1 MKFLILLFI
10 LMTSLAWSKAETDL
24 SGNIE
29 TQARHSWNN
38 KMAQDDLG
46 QDWNDEDFYLIY
58 GNLNGKI
65 ELNNSRIES
74 NVFARYSHSDLY
86 QQRPASQPSYVAPLI
101 FTFPNKLVAR
111 DLFKLQHNKQGDDY
125 REELILNKLYY
136 ERAFEK
142 NRFMVGRM
150 YINYGQGEIFNPIN
164 PFNQP
169 TALTSISQVAQGN
182 DGLNFTFYVNDH
194 HTLDFYFLGDKSQDG
209 YDGQINKTLW
219 LHGEYS
225 VNDKLQ
231 LDYVFGEDQQRNKV
245 GGQVRYNFEEAMVIF
260 QALHQSTYT
269 DNSDDS
275 HPLLDLMLGYDQ
287 QVTNKLHVRVE
298 GGYQKKNRYLALS
311 NALNERF
318 LPTEYFVALAGQ
330 YDIHPLIKLGGTF
343 VNDVKSGFTY
353 FITRSTFDLGHNTE
367 AEIFAY
373 LPVAKGDSV
382 EYEAQKLVTTDVGMA
397 LRTFF

>member
-1 MKFLILLFI
+1 MKSLLCLFI
-10 LMTSLAWSKAETDL
+10 LITFSAWSKVEKDL

-29 TQARHSWNN
+29 AQARHSWNN
-38 KMAQDDLG
+38 DMAQKDLG
-46 QDWNDEDFYLIY
+46 QNWDETNFYLIY

-65 ELNNSRIES
+65 EFGNSRIES

-86 QQRPASQPSYVAPLI
+86 EQKPAPQPPNIAPLI
-101 FTFPNKLVAR
+101 FTYPNTLVAR

-125 REELILNKLYY
+125 REELVINKLYY
-136 ERAFEK
+136 ELDLDG

-182 DGLNFTFYVNDH
+182 DGLNFTFYMNDH
-194 HTLDFYFLGDKSQDG
+194 HTLDFYFLGDKSHDG
-209 YDGQINKTLW
+209 YDGQINKTVW
-219 LHGEYS
+219 LHGEYA

-231 LDYVFGEDQQRNKV
+231 LDYVLGEDQQRNKL
-245 GGQVRYNFEEAMVIF
+245 GGQVRYSFEEAMVFF
-260 QALHQSTYT
+260 QGLHQSTYT
-269 DNSDDS
+269 DSTKDS

-287 QVTNKLHVRVE
+287 QLSNKLHARIE
-298 GGYQKKNRYLALS
+298 GGYQKKNRYLTLD

-318 LPTEYFVALAGQ
+318 LPTEYFIAVAAQ
-330 YDIHPLIKLGGTF
+330 YDIHPLIKLGGTI

-353 FITRSTFDLGHNTE
+353 FITRNTFDLGHNTE
-367 AEIFAY
+367 AEIFGY

-382 EYEAQKLVTTDVGMA
+382 EYQAQKLVTTDIGMA